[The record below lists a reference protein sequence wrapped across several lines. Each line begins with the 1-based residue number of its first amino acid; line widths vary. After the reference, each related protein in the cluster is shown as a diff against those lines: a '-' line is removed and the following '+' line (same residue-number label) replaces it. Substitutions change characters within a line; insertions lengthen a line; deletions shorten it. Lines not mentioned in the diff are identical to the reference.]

1 MKRSAGLKLSE
12 KSKSLLLL
20 KGQLIAVCLESR
32 ACIFTTQALTTQH
45 PRLFNDDI
53 NVHLVPA
60 FVQRFTQSF
69 LIAMTWLLKKTLGK
83 RRRVKNGRDDTKNKK
98 GIHENQIPVQVF
110 FLKTVLDIC

>member
-1 MKRSAGLKLSE
+1 M
-12 KSKSLLLL
+12 
-20 KGQLIAVCLESR
+20 
-32 ACIFTTQALTTQH
+32 FTTQALTTQH

>member
-1 MKRSAGLKLSE
+1 M
-12 KSKSLLLL
+12 

-32 ACIFTTQALTTQH
+32 ECIFTTQALTTQH

-69 LIAMTWLLKKTLGK
+69 LIAMTGLLKKTLGK
-83 RRRVKNGRDDTKNKK
+83 RGRAKNRIDDTKNKK

-110 FLKTVLDIC
+110 FLKTVLEIC